1 MKHMFLKVFACA
13 LAALAC
19 MDLSAVPDEVS
30 YSRQRLFSGFDG
42 KTCKIQPSIATDGS
56 GTVLL
61 AWQNLLLTG
70 SDVFY
75 GESMAKSTD
84 GGKTFGPGVNQKIFA
99 DTWEGKIRTTYY
111 GTVNYSK
118 KNRRWYGLGAA
129 QRYVNDK
136 VPMLKSVDGRPATFP
151 MYYTVDPEKG
161 AFTSRHE
168 LQVPF
173 KYARTL
179 PFGQKLECD
188 NGDLLVPFY
197 VIPPKNDANH
207 KSYCVVTRCRFEGEM
222 LKVVSAG
229 TPLADDA
236 YPRGIGEP
244 SLAKL
249 NGKYYLTLRTDVQ
262 GLWAESDD
270 GVTFSKPR
278 PWRWDDGSLLE
289 NYNTQQHWLRPDGA
303 LYLAYTR
310 RGAHNDHVFR
320 HRAPIFMAKFDPARG
335 CLVRATEKILVP
347 ELGARLGNFNVI
359 DVAPDESWLI
369 TAEWM
374 QPLGCEKYGSDN
386 SLWLARVKFKVG
398 KPSRGALCLTF
409 DDRHFANW
417 QRARA
422 VFKKHGAHA
431 TFFVYGAI
439 DASAAA
445 AMRTL
450 RADGHSLGL
459 HGFTHARAASL
470 LGKLGAEGYR
480 AAEIAPQL
488 NAAHAQGLAVRNWG
502 YPMSQRNAETDAV
515 LGRDF
520 ARMRTGCCWRKG
532 KLSDDPMKAHDELF
546 VPMAEAHRRTRFF
559 GTPVPSCAEGWL
571 EDVKGALE
579 RARDRDEVLVLYA
592 HDITADDAK
601 TDPHNIT
608 RGQLDAILTR
618 AAALDIPVIGFDELD
633 SIRK

>member
-1 MKHMFLKVFACA
+1 MKQMFLKVFACA

-84 GGKTFGPGVNQKIFA
+84 GGKTFAPGVDQKIFA

-118 KNRRWYGLGAA
+118 RNRRWYGLGAA

-161 AFTSRHE
+161 EFTSRHE

-173 KYARTL
+173 EYARTL
-179 PFGQKLECD
+179 PFGQKLECE

-197 VIPPKNDANH
+197 VIPKKNDANH

-229 TPLADDA
+229 TPLADDT

-262 GLWAESDD
+262 GLWSESDD

-289 NYNTQQHWLRPDGA
+289 NYNTQQHWLRPD
-303 LYLAYTR
+303 
-310 RGAHNDHVFR
+310 
-320 HRAPIFMAKFDPARG
+320 ARS
-335 CLVRATEKILVP
+335 TSP
-347 ELGARLGNFNVI
+347 
-359 DVAPDESWLI
+359 
-369 TAEWM
+369 
-374 QPLGCEKYGSDN
+374 
-386 SLWLARVKFKVG
+386 
-398 KPSRGALCLTF
+398 
-409 DDRHFANW
+409 
-417 QRARA
+417 
-422 VFKKHGAHA
+422 
-431 TFFVYGAI
+431 
-439 DASAAA
+439 
-445 AMRTL
+445 
-450 RADGHSLGL
+450 
-459 HGFTHARAASL
+459 
-470 LGKLGAEGYR
+470 
-480 AAEIAPQL
+480 
-488 NAAHAQGLAVRNWG
+488 
-502 YPMSQRNAETDAV
+502 
-515 LGRDF
+515 
-520 ARMRTGCCWRKG
+520 
-532 KLSDDPMKAHDELF
+532 
-546 VPMAEAHRRTRFF
+546 
-559 GTPVPSCAEGWL
+559 
-571 EDVKGALE
+571 
-579 RARDRDEVLVLYA
+579 
-592 HDITADDAK
+592 
-601 TDPHNIT
+601 
-608 RGQLDAILTR
+608 TR
-618 AAALDIPVIGFDELD
+618 AAARTTTTCSATARRSSWRSSTRRAGASCARPRR
-633 SIRK
+633 SSCRSSARASATST

>member
-1 MKHMFLKVFACA
+1 MKEELKIAACA

-19 MDLSAVPDEVS
+19 ARLAAAPDEVS

-42 KTCKIQPSIATDGS
+42 KMCKIQPSIATDGS

-61 AWQNLLLTG
+61 SWQNLLLTG

-84 GGKTFGPGVNQKIFA
+84 GGRTFGPGVDQKIFA
-99 DTWEGKIRTTYY
+99 DTREGKIRTTYY
-111 GTVNYSK
+111 GTVNYSR
-118 KNRRWYGLGAA
+118 KNRKWFGLGAA

-173 KYARTL
+173 EYARTL
-179 PFGQKLECD
+179 PFGQKLECE

-197 VIPPKNDANH
+197 VIPKKNDANH

-229 TPLADDA
+229 TPLADDT

-262 GLWAESDD
+262 GLWSESDD

-359 DVAPDESWLI
+359 DYAPDESWLI

-374 QPLGCEKYGSDN
+374 QPLGCERYGSDN

-398 KPSRGALCLTF
+398 RPSRGALCLTF

-431 TFFVYGAI
+431 TFFVYRGDRRAGRRR
-439 DASAAA
+439 DADAARGRPFARPAWVHARARGGPARKVRRRRVPRRRDRAAA
-445 AMRTL
+445 RRGARARARDPQLGLSDEPAQRRDRRRAGAGFRADADGLLLAEGQARGRPNEGARRAL
-450 RADGHSLGL
+450 RADCRGAPAHALL
-459 HGFTHARAASL
+459 RHARAVVRGGVAR
-470 LGKLGAEGYR
+470 GRHGRAGAR
-480 AAEIAPQL
+480 ARP
-488 NAAHAQGLAVRNWG
+488 
-502 YPMSQRNAETDAV
+502 
-515 LGRDF
+515 
-520 ARMRTGCCWRKG
+520 
-532 KLSDDPMKAHDELF
+532 
-546 VPMAEAHRRTRFF
+546 RR
-559 GTPVPSCAEGWL
+559 GA
-571 EDVKGALE
+571 GAL
-579 RARDRDEVLVLYA
+579 RARHHRGRREEGPA
-592 HDITADDAK
+592 QHQARTA
-601 TDPHNIT
+601 
-608 RGQLDAILTR
+608 RGDSLPRRR
-618 AAALDIPVIGFDELD
+618 A
-633 SIRK
+633 

>member
-1 MKHMFLKVFACA
+1 MRTAISLACA
-13 LAALAC
+13 AAALCAFGT
-19 MDLSAVPDEVS
+19 PDQVLS
-30 YSRQRLFSGFDG
+30 YSRQRLFPGFDG
-42 KTCKIQPSIATDGS
+42 KTCKIQPSIATDGR

-84 GGKTFGPGVNQKIFA
+84 GGKTFAPGVDQKIFA

-161 AFTSRHE
+161 MFTSRHE

-173 KYARTL
+173 EYARTL

-197 VIPPKNDANH
+197 VIPPQNDGNH
-207 KSYCVVTRCRFEGEM
+207 KSYCVITRCRFEGDM
-222 LKVVSAG
+222 LKVLSAG
-229 TPLADDA
+229 TPLADDT

-249 NGKYYLTLRTDVQ
+249 GGKYYLTLRTDVQ

-270 GVTFSKPR
+270 GLTFSKPR

-320 HRAPIFMAKFDPARG
+320 HRAPIFMAKFDAARG

-359 DVAPDESWLI
+359 DYAPDESWLI

-374 QPLGCEKYGSDN
+374 QSWDGRPETCARYGSDN
-386 SLWLARVKFKVG
+386 SLWLARVKFRVAE
-398 KPSRGALCLTF
+398 PTRGALCLTF
-409 DDRHFANW
+409 DDRNFEGWLRERPVFA
-417 QRARA
+417 
-422 VFKKHGAHA
+422 KYGAHA
-431 TFFVYGAI
+431 TFFICGAI
-439 DASAAA
+439 DAQACK
-445 AMRTL
+445 AMRAL
-450 RADGHSLGL
+450 RADGHSLAL
-459 HGFTHARAASL
+459 HGSTHAKADEL
-470 LGKLGAEGYR
+470 LGQLGATGYVD
-480 AAEIAPQL
+480 AELRPQID
-488 NAAHAQGLAVRNWG
+488 AAHANGFAIRNWS
-502 YPMSQRNAETDAV
+502 YPMSRRTEETDA
-515 LGRDF
+515 LLRRF
-520 ARMRTGCCWRKG
+520 FSRLRTGCCWRKG
-532 KLSDDPMKAHDELF
+532 PLADDPMRSHDELF
-546 VPMAEAHRRTRFF
+546 VPVAEAASRTLFF
-559 GTPVPSCAEGWL
+559 STPVPSCHDDWL
-571 EDVKGALE
+571 DDVSGALE
-579 RARDRDEVLVLYA
+579 RARERDEVLVLYA
-592 HDITADDAK
+592 HGITRDGTK
-601 TDPHNIT
+601 DPHNIS
-608 RGQLDAILTR
+608 GEQLEALLAR
-618 AAALDIPVIGFDELD
+618 AAALRLPVIGFDELD
-633 SIRK
+633 GLGR

>member
-1 MKHMFLKVFACA
+1 MKEELKIAACA

-19 MDLSAVPDEVS
+19 ARLAAAPDEVS

-42 KTCKIQPSIATDGS
+42 KTCKIQPSIATDGA

-61 AWQNLLLTG
+61 SWQNLLLTG

-84 GGKTFGPGVNQKIFA
+84 GGKTFGPGVDQKIFA

-111 GTVNYSK
+111 GTVNYSR

-197 VIPPKNDANH
+197 VIPPQNDGNH
-207 KSYCVVTRCRFEGEM
+207 KSYCVVTRCRFEGDM

-249 NGKYYLTLRTDVQ
+249 GGKYYLTLRTDVQ

-278 PWRWDDGSLLE
+278 PWRWNDGSLLE

-320 HRAPIFMAKFDPARG
+320 HRAPIFMAKFDAARG

-359 DVAPDESWLI
+359 DYAPDEAWLI

-374 QPLGCEKYGSDN
+374 QPRGCEKYGSDN

-398 KPSRGALCLTF
+398 KPTRGALCLTF
-409 DDRHFANW
+409 DDRNFAGW
-417 QRARA
+417 QRARP

-431 TFFVYGAI
+431 TFFVCGAI
-439 DASAAA
+439 DAPALA

-459 HGFTHARAASL
+459 HGQKHARATDL
-470 LGKLGAEGYR
+470 FKRLGAAGYF

-488 NAAHAQGLAVRNWG
+488 DAVHAGGVEIRNWA
-502 YPMSQRNAETDAV
+502 YPMSTRNEQTDAA
-515 LGRDF
+515 LRRHF
-520 ARMRTGCCWRKG
+520 TRMRTGCCWRKG
-532 KLSDDPMKAHDELF
+532 DLAADPMKKHDELF
-546 VPMAEAHRRTRFF
+546 VPAAEASTRELLY
-559 GTPVPSCAEGWL
+559 GTSVPSCAEGWL
-571 EDVKGALE
+571 ADVSGALE

-592 HDITADDAK
+592 HNITPDDAK
-601 TDPHNIT
+601 KDPHNVT
-608 RGQLDAILTR
+608 LGQLEAILAR
-618 AAALDIPVIGFDELD
+618 AAELNLPVIGFDELD
-633 SIRK
+633 GLGR

>member
-1 MKHMFLKVFACA
+1 MRTAISLACA
-13 LAALAC
+13 IAALCAFG
-19 MDLSAVPDEVS
+19 APDQVLS
-30 YSRQRLFSGFDG
+30 YSRQRLFPGFDG
-42 KTCKIQPSIATDGS
+42 KTCKIQPSIATDGK

-84 GGKTFGPGVNQKIFA
+84 GGKTFAPGVVQKIFA

-118 KNRRWYGLGAA
+118 RNRRWYGLGAA

-197 VIPPKNDANH
+197 VIPPQNDGNH
-207 KSYCVVTRCRFEGEM
+207 KSYCVVTRCRFEGDM

-270 GVTFSKPR
+270 GGRSRSRV
-278 PWRWDDGSLLE
+278 
-289 NYNTQQHWLRPDGA
+289 
-303 LYLAYTR
+303 
-310 RGAHNDHVFR
+310 RGAGTT
-320 HRAPIFMAKFDPARG
+320 ARSSKTTT
-335 CLVRATEKILVP
+335 R
-347 ELGARLGNFNVI
+347 
-359 DVAPDESWLI
+359 S
-369 TAEWM
+369 
-374 QPLGCEKYGSDN
+374 S
-386 SLWLARVKFKVG
+386 
-398 KPSRGALCLTF
+398 
-409 DDRHFANW
+409 
-417 QRARA
+417 
-422 VFKKHGAHA
+422 
-431 TFFVYGAI
+431 
-439 DASAAA
+439 
-445 AMRTL
+445 
-450 RADGHSLGL
+450 
-459 HGFTHARAASL
+459 
-470 LGKLGAEGYR
+470 
-480 AAEIAPQL
+480 
-488 NAAHAQGLAVRNWG
+488 
-502 YPMSQRNAETDAV
+502 
-515 LGRDF
+515 
-520 ARMRTGCCWRKG
+520 TGC
-532 KLSDDPMKAHDELF
+532 
-546 VPMAEAHRRTRFF
+546 VPT
-559 GTPVPSCAEGWL
+559 
-571 EDVKGALE
+571 
-579 RARDRDEVLVLYA
+579 ARS
-592 HDITADDAK
+592 TS
-601 TDPHNIT
+601 P
-608 RGQLDAILTR
+608 TR
-618 AAALDIPVIGFDELD
+618 AAARTTTTCSATARRSSWRSSTRRAGASCARPRR
-633 SIRK
+633 SSCRSSAHASATST

>member
-1 MKHMFLKVFACA
+1 MKKP
-13 LAALAC
+13 LAVVIAC
-19 MDLSAVPDEVS
+19 MSLVALPDQVS

-42 KTCKIQPSIATDGS
+42 KTCKIQPSIATDGA

-61 AWQNLLLTG
+61 SWQNLLLTG

-84 GGKTFGPGVNQKIFA
+84 GGKTFGPGVDQKIFA

-111 GTVNYSK
+111 GTVNYSR
-118 KNRRWYGLGAA
+118 KNRKWFGLGAA

-173 KYARTL
+173 DYARTL
-179 PFGQKLECD
+179 PFGQKLECE

-197 VIPPKNDANH
+197 VIPKQNDANH
-207 KSYCVVTRCRFEGEM
+207 KSYCVVTRCRFEGDM

-229 TPLADDA
+229 TPLADDT

-249 NGKYYLTLRTDVQ
+249 GGKYYLTLRTDVQ
-262 GLWAESDD
+262 GLWSESDD

-445 AMRTL
+445 AMRAL

-459 HGFTHARAASL
+459 HGFTHARAAGL
-470 LGKLGAEGYR
+470 LEKLGVEGYR

-488 NAAHAQGLAVRNWG
+488 DAAHAQGLAIRNWG
-502 YPMSQRNAETDAV
+502 YPMSQRNAATDAV

-532 KLSDDPMKAHDELF
+532 KLADDPMKAHDELF
-546 VPMAEAHRRTRFF
+546 VPMLEAPRRTLFF
-559 GTPVPSCAEGWL
+559 GTPVPSCAAGWL
-571 EDVKGALE
+571 EDVTGALE

-601 TDPHNIT
+601 KDPHNIT
-608 RGQLDAILTR
+608 RGQLDAILSR
-618 AAALDIPVIGFDELD
+618 AAELNIPVIGFDELA
-633 SIRK
+633 SP